1 MAQQTYGVDLG
12 TSNFKIVSDSSDKVL
27 NEKNVIAIKNKTEV
41 YDYGDFAYEMYEK
54 APANIDVSFPV
65 KFGVIAD
72 IQNMDILFECFY
84 KKYNGSGSIGG
95 SDFCVAVPTDITEVE
110 KKAFFDLIA
119 ESKVK
124 SKRITIVEKPIA
136 AAVGVDIDVDSPK
149 GNLIIDI
156 GSETTEISVISLG
169 GIVLTKIIKAGGT
182 KLDETICNIVRKK
195 YNLIIGSRTA
205 ENIKIN
211 LADAMDESDET
222 YTAYGRN
229 IVTGLPACKDISSHL
244 VFEAIQES
252 LYTILDSVKIILER
266 TPPELAAD
274 IMNKGVYLIGGS
286 AQIKN
291 LDRLIT
297 KETGL
302 KVNVA
307 ENPSE
312 TVINGISKIIKTP
325 ELEGLMYVPTEK
337 QYD

>member
-195 YNLIIGSRTA
+195 YNLII
-205 ENIKIN
+205 
-211 LADAMDESDET
+211 M
-222 YTAYGRN
+222 
-229 IVTGLPACKDISSHL
+229 
-244 VFEAIQES
+244 
-252 LYTILDSVKIILER
+252 
-266 TPPELAAD
+266 
-274 IMNKGVYLIGGS
+274 
-286 AQIKN
+286 KN
-291 LDRLIT
+291 LPFLP
-297 KETGL
+297 L
-302 KVNVA
+302 KVFRRLLSPTRQA
-307 ENPSE
+307 TRPP
-312 TVINGISKIIKTP
+312 TP
-325 ELEGLMYVPTEK
+325 
-337 QYD
+337 